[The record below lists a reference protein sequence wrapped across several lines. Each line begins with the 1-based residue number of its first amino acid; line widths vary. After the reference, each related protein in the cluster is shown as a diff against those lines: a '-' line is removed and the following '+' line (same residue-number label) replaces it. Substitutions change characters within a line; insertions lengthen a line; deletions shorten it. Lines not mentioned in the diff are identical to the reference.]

1 MAHAQPITLPELPAQ
16 LLDEQPH
23 ERTQFLAL
31 RQRLFA
37 ECLPG
42 TQIEAET
49 FERYAWALFMSQRFR
64 LFEVDSQSQWAENP
78 LDPAAFRLME
88 RLSLIAAQHERR
100 ADRALNE
107 LRKLQRDRSVAA
119 EVQNE
124 MFTMDEQCSIPV
136 SLPLHEMRRTHSR
149 FLLAVQWLS
158 AQPDIQ
164 LQFAELRDRCAQR
177 PPSPTQPA
185 ATN

>member
-1 MAHAQPITLPELPAQ
+1 MAHAQPITLPDVPAQ

-78 LDPAAFRLME
+78 LDP
-88 RLSLIAAQHERR
+88 
-100 ADRALNE
+100 
-107 LRKLQRDRSVAA
+107 
-119 EVQNE
+119 
-124 MFTMDEQCSIPV
+124 
-136 SLPLHEMRRTHSR
+136 
-149 FLLAVQWLS
+149 
-158 AQPDIQ
+158 
-164 LQFAELRDRCAQR
+164 
-177 PPSPTQPA
+177 
-185 ATN
+185 